1 MVQLSIT
8 QRASAPGENA
18 RGAILMALAMAGFGI
33 NDIFVKHA
41 ANTLD
46 IGQTLLI
53 RGLFA
58 TALLWFFAKLTGNI
72 RPLRTLLQ
80 PAMCIRAM
88 AELLA
93 TLTFLIAL
101 FNIPIANATAILQ
114 ALPLSVTL
122 GAALFFGEKIGWQRT
137 VAILA
142 GFMGVLII
150 IRPGMEGFTIYST
163 AVLCTVLCC
172 TIRDLSTRFISNNI
186 PTLFIALFS
195 SALVTLSGA
204 GLSLFEDWSHFDYTA
219 IGWLFLAS
227 GFLILGYFCIAG
239 SMRVGDVGV
248 IVPFR
253 YSILIYAIIAGIVF
267 FDEIPDLMTV
277 MGSLIIVGTGI
288 FTIYRE
294 RLFKEK

>member
-1 MVQLSIT
+1 MVQFSIS

-33 NDIFVKHA
+33 NDIIVKHA
-41 ANTLD
+41 ANSLD

-58 TALLWFFAKLTGNI
+58 TILLWLIAKSTGNM
-72 RPLRTLLQ
+72 RPLRSLFQ
-80 PAMCIRAM
+80 PAMLIRAI

-114 ALPLSVTL
+114 ALPLAVTL

-137 VAILA
+137 AAIFA

-150 IRPGMEGFTIYST
+150 IRPGMEGFTIYSI
-163 AVLCTVLCC
+163 AVLFAVLFC
-172 TIRDLSTRFISNNI
+172 TIRDLSTRFISNKI

-195 SALVTLSGA
+195 STLVTLSGA
-204 GLSLFEDWSHFDYTA
+204 GLSFYEDWTHVDYA
-219 IGWLFLAS
+219 SFGWLFLAS

-239 SMRVGDVGV
+239 SMRAGDVGV

-253 YSILIYAIIAGIVF
+253 YSILIYAIIAGIIF
-267 FDEIPDLMTV
+267 FDEIPDLMTII
-277 MGSLIIVGTGI
+277 GSLIIVGTGV

-294 RLFKEK
+294 RLFKET

>member
-1 MVQLSIT
+1 MVQFSKSPRVT
-8 QRASAPGENA
+8 APGENA
-18 RGAILMALAMAGFGI
+18 RGAILMVLAMAGFGI
-33 NDIFVKHA
+33 NDIIVKHA

-58 TALLWFFAKLTGNI
+58 TALLWLFAKLTKKM
-72 RPLRTLLQ
+72 RPLGALLQ
-80 PAMCIRAM
+80 PAMCVRAL

-114 ALPLSVTL
+114 ALPLSVAL

-137 VAILA
+137 AAILA
-142 GFMGVLII
+142 GFIGVLII
-150 IRPGMEGFTIYST
+150 IRPGMEGFTIYSI
-163 AVLCTVLCC
+163 AVLGAVLSC
-172 TIRDLSTRFISNNI
+172 TIRDLATRLISNDI

-195 SALVTLSGA
+195 SILVTLLGA
-204 GLSLFEDWSHFDYTA
+204 GLSVFEDWSYFDYAA

-227 GFLILGYFCIAG
+227 SFLVLGYFCIAG
-239 SMRVGDVGV
+239 SMRAGDVGA

-267 FDEIPDLMTV
+267 FDETPDLMTIA
-277 MGSLIIVGTGI
+277 GSLIIVSTGV

-294 RLFKEK
+294 RLFKEA